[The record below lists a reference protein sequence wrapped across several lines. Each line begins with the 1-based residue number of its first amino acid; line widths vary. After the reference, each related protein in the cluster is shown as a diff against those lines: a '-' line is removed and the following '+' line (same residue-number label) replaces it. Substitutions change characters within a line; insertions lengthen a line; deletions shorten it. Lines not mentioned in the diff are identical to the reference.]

1 MPLFSKFVPKE
12 ETPVKLD
19 IRCLIETLK
28 CGEISFEKFI
38 VLLIN
43 NRESVSYEDL
53 RIVKKYIEKKYS
65 SLLEEE
71 DFLLV
76 SPKNYMIVQEAYLD
90 IQDMIS
96 DLFAG

>member
-1 MPLFSKFVPKE
+1 MPSFSKPVPNE
-12 ETPVKLD
+12 ETPVKLN
-19 IRCLIETLK
+19 IICLIETLK
-28 CGEISFEKFI
+28 CGETSFEKFI
-38 VLLIN
+38 VLLMD
-43 NRESVSYEDL
+43 NRESLSYDDL

-65 SLLEEE
+65 SLLEEK

-76 SPKNYMIVQEAYLD
+76 KSRIYMILQAYLD